1 MAETD
6 VMAECV
12 DASGKTV
19 VYLDFN
25 SLVTAA
31 GQGNMQNV
39 VIVNSASGNA
49 NLSSV
54 HGANIA
60 KVYEVPLDD
69 ITRPIPVA
77 HYDEDKVRGIVELLE
92 PPSVH
97 VQSGHGFCPESL
109 SPQKEVHSD
118 RHCSAQNPNTKDQVA
133 PVDILWI
140 KGSEGGNYYYSFGGN
155 HRFEAHYRLGCST
168 IRAKLIRSAPAA
180 LALYLGGST
189 PNLK

>member
-1 MAETD
+1 MAETE
-6 VMAECV
+6 VMAEGV

-19 VYLDFN
+19 LYLDFN

-39 VIVNSASGNA
+39 VIVNSASGNT
-49 NLSSV
+49 NISSV

-92 PPSVH
+92 
-97 VQSGHGFCPESL
+97 
-109 SPQKEVHSD
+109 
-118 RHCSAQNPNTKDQVA
+118 NPNTKDQVA

-140 KGSEGGNYYYSFGGN
+140 KGSEGGNYYYAFGGN
-155 HRFEAHYRLGCST
+155 HRFEAHYRLGCTT

-180 LALYLGGST
+180 LLQYLGGST
-189 PNLK
+189 PDLK

>member
-6 VMAECV
+6 VMAEGV

-19 VYLDFN
+19 LYLDFN

-49 NLSSV
+49 NISSV

-92 PPSVH
+92 
-97 VQSGHGFCPESL
+97 
-109 SPQKEVHSD
+109 
-118 RHCSAQNPNTKDQVA
+118 NPNTKDQVA

-180 LALYLGGST
+180 LTLYLGGST